1 MAITAAKTLALL
13 TKYGADAVFKEYAT
27 SSYDPTTGKRTMGTA
42 TGHTAK
48 AVEESRKDRVPG
60 WADALLYV
68 SPSGLEFT
76 PAVQM
81 EVVYASKTWTVV
93 SVEAVAYA
101 GDVVLYKLGVKAVA

>member
-1 MAITAAKTLALL
+1 MAITAAKTRELIA
-13 TKYGADAVFKEYAT
+13 KYGADAVFKEYAT

-42 TGHTAK
+42 TQHTVK
-48 AVEESRKDRVPG
+48 AVEEHRKDQVPG

-68 SPSGLEFT
+68 SPSSLGFT

-81 EVVYASKTWTVV
+81 EVTYASKAWTVV

-101 GDVVLYKLGVKAVA
+101 GTEVLYKLAVKAVA